1 MRVGVSASLAL
12 ERAARG
18 RRSFL
23 VLRFGERSYA
33 AHCCLGKGFC
43 GALSSYVSVLLS
55 RRVLAPLVP
64 DAAAMWQ
71 PPAAKEGQGDCE
83 FPLLPPWILFSPLC
97 TAAAPL
103 RGWRRRSSAFLRGA
117 LPCCKGFVCRFAF
130 FRRAAATF
138 CWTHAKSPR
147 RLCRLGDLQWRGASA
162 PPPSDHLSQP
172 SRRCT
177 ASVTLSRSPKAV
189 SLNQPSPCVPKPA
202 PGVPTIWHSFSS
214 SS

>member
-103 RGWRRRSSAFLRGA
+103 GDGGGGARRSYAALRLVAKGGCVA
-117 LPCCKGFVCRFAF
+117 LRSTVALR
-130 FRRAAATF
+130 
-138 CWTHAKSPR
+138 
-147 RLCRLGDLQWRGASA
+147 
-162 PPPSDHLSQP
+162 
-172 SRRCT
+172 
-177 ASVTLSRSPKAV
+177 LSRQRSCAAYGCGSSLVAASGGQGGIGVLRFPPRPSLDSPIT
-189 SLNQPSPCVPKPA
+189 P
-202 PGVPTIWHSFSS
+202 
-214 SS
+214 